1 MKSIARKRKFPK
13 GFLFLLVS
21 TVLST
26 SLGFI
31 APIPAIA
38 VPVTAAGDSAGSCTQ
53 NVSDSAGIVV
63 TKVGNDCVVQFK
75 NTGSITWTPST
86 NISVRYLVVA
96 GGGSGTRGYCGV
108 YWGQGGGGGEV
119 LTSNSLSLT
128 SNVAVTVN
136 VGAGAP
142 RTGDCTETP
151 GSNGSN
157 SVLSSLTARGGK
169 ASLNSRYSSPTG
181 HWGGISGNGNS
192 GGNGGANGV
201 NCSGG
206 SCGAGGGGGAGGT
219 GSGFDAGQGINSDI
233 ISIGTNVMYGSGGAG
248 WAGGSAGLTQSGGA
262 TPGGSLCDAPE
273 NRGGGGSDCNGHA
286 ATGGKGGSGLIVVR
300 YAFDVTAPTITSSAN
315 YSAQENQTTVGTA
328 TANETV
334 TWSKVSGVD
343 SASVTIISATGV
355 ITFNL
360 SPDFEAPTDV
370 GANNVYNLT
379 IRATDT
385 AGNTTDQAIAITV
398 IDVVD
403 TSSFNSFSLA
413 GAATTATF
421 RTQIIIT
428 ANVTVSSKITF
439 WVNGKVIPG
448 CKNRTASGSAS
459 SFTVNCAWRPS
470 RRGDLKISAQ
480 AIPISGSVTS
490 STPSPISVRV
500 LNRTGRR

>member
-1 MKSIARKRKFPK
+1 VKSATGKRRVSK
-13 GFLFLLVS
+13 GFLFLVAS
-21 TVLST
+21 IVLST
-26 SLGFI
+26 SFGFI
-31 APIPAIA
+31 SPVPAIA
-38 VPVTAAGDSAGSCTQ
+38 VPVTADGDSAGSCTQ

-86 NISVRYLVVA
+86 NISVSYLVVA
-96 GGGSGTRGYCGV
+96 GGGSGTRGLCGI

-119 LTSNSLSLT
+119 LTGNSLSLT
-128 SNVAVTVN
+128 ANVAVTVD

-142 RTGDCTETP
+142 RTGDCTETA

-169 ASLNSRYSSPTG
+169 ASLNSRTSSPTG
-181 HWGGISGNGNS
+181 AWGGISGNGNS

-201 NCSGG
+201 NCTGG
-206 SCGAGGGGGAGGT
+206 SCGAGGGGGAATT
-219 GSGFDAGQGINSDI
+219 GSGFNAGAGIISDI
-233 ISIGTNVMYGSGGAG
+233 VTTGTNVMYGSGGAG
-248 WAGGSAGLTQSGGA
+248 WNGTTTGTSQSGGA
-262 TPGGSLCDAPE
+262 TPGSSLCDAPG
-273 NRGGGGSDCNGHA
+273 NQGGGGSDCNGHA

-300 YAFDVTAPTITSSAN
+300 YAFDITAPTITSSAN
-315 YSAQENQTTVGTA
+315 YSAQENQTSVGTA
-328 TANETV
+328 TANESV

-343 SASVTIISATGV
+343 SASVTIVSATGV

-360 SPDFEAPTDV
+360 APDFEALADV
-370 GANNVYNLT
+370 GGNNVYNLT
-379 IRATDT
+379 IRATDL
-385 AGNTTDQAIAITV
+385 AGNATDQAIAITV
-398 IDVVD
+398 TNVVD
-403 TSSFNSFSLA
+403 TSSFNSFALA
-413 GAATTATF
+413 GSATTATF

-428 ANVTVSSKITF
+428 ADVTVSSKITF

-470 RRGDLKISAQ
+470 MRGDLKISAQ

-500 LNRTGRR
+500 LNRTGKR

>member
-1 MKSIARKRKFPK
+1 MKLIAGKRKFSK
-13 GFLFLLVS
+13 SFLFLLAS
-21 TVLST
+21 TVFST

-31 APIPAIA
+31 SPVPAVA
-38 VPVTAAGDSAGSCTQ
+38 VPVTAVGDSAGSCTQ
-53 NVSDSAGIVV
+53 NVSDSTGIVV
-63 TKVGNDCVVQFK
+63 TKVGNDCIVQFK

-86 NISVRYLVVA
+86 NIIVRYLVVA

-119 LTSNSLSLT
+119 LTGSSLSLT
-128 SNVAVTVN
+128 ANTAVTVN

-142 RTGDCTETP
+142 RTGDCSETA

-157 SVLSSLTARGGK
+157 SVFSSFTARGGK

-192 GGNGGANGV
+192 GGNGA
-201 NCSGG
+201 SGTR
-206 SCGAGGGGGAGGT
+206 AGGGGGAGT
-219 GSGFDAGQGINSDI
+219 AGSGLNAGAGIDSDI

-248 WAGGSAGLTQSGGA
+248 WDGGTPGTTQSGGA
-262 TPGGSLCDAPE
+262 TPGSSLCDAPD
-273 NRGGGGSDCNGHA
+273 NRGGGGSDCYGHA
-286 ATGGKGGSGLIVVR
+286 STGGKGGSGLIVVR
-300 YAFDVTAPTITSSAN
+300 YTFDVTAPTITSSAN
-315 YSAQENQTTVGTA
+315 YSAQENQTSVGTA
-328 TANETV
+328 TASESV
-334 TWSKVSGVD
+334 TWTKVSGVD
-343 SASVTIISATGV
+343 SASVTIVSATGV
-355 ITFNL
+355 ITFNIA
-360 SPDFEAPTDV
+360 PDFEAPADV

-379 IRATDT
+379 IRATDL

-398 IDVVD
+398 TNVVD

-421 RTQIIIT
+421 RTQIVIT
-428 ANVTVSSKITF
+428 ADVTVSSKITF

-448 CKNRTASGSAS
+448 CKNRTATGSAS
-459 SFTVNCAWRPS
+459 SFTVNCAWKPS
-470 RRGDLKISAQ
+470 LRGDLKISAQ

-500 LNRTGRR
+500 INRSGKR

>member
-1 MKSIARKRKFPK
+1 MNSIARKRKFPK

-31 APIPAIA
+31 SPVPAIA

-63 TKVGNDCVVQFK
+63 TKVGNDCVVEFR

-119 LTSNSLSLT
+119 LTGNSLSLT

-142 RTGDCTETP
+142 RTGDCTETA

-157 SVLSSLTARGGK
+157 SVFGSLTARGGK

-192 GGNGGANGV
+192 GGNGA
-201 NCSGG
+201 SGTR
-206 SCGAGGGGGAGGT
+206 AGGGGGAGT
-219 GSGFDAGQGINSDI
+219 AGSGLNAGAGIDSDI
-233 ISIGTNVMYGSGGAG
+233 ITIGTNVMYGSGGAG
-248 WAGGSAGLTQSGGA
+248 RDGGVYGTTQSGGA
-262 TPGGSLCDAPE
+262 TPGSSLCDAPD
-273 NRGGGGSDCNGHA
+273 NRGGGGSDCYDHA
-286 ATGGKGGSGLIVVR
+286 SIGGKGGSGLIVVR

-315 YSAQENQTTVGTA
+315 YSAQENQTSVGTA
-328 TANETV
+328 TANESV

-343 SASVTIISATGV
+343 SASVTIVSATGV

-360 SPDFEAPTDV
+360 APDFEAPADV

-398 IDVVD
+398 TNVVD

-413 GAATTATF
+413 GAATMATF
-421 RTQIIIT
+421 RTQIVIT
-428 ANVTVSSKITF
+428 ADVTVSSKITF

-448 CKNRTASGSAS
+448 CKNRIASGSAS
-459 SFTVNCAWRPS
+459 SFKVDCAWRPS
-470 RRGDLKISAQ
+470 MRGDLKISAQ

-500 LNRTGRR
+500 LNRSGKR